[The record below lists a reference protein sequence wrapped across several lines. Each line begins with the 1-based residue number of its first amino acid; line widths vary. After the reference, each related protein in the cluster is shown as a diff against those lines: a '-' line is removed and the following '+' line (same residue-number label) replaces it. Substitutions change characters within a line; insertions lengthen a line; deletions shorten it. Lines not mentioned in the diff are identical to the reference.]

1 MYTFEI
7 FLTIYLWLVLLI
19 QNSCL
24 FFPTLS
30 YSLLQDKHKAWERED
45 NPVKGSSIMKNFPS
59 SLSVIARIRC
69 LDLWLCRLRKSK
81 TDCSSSG
88 AAEMVELRCAFQV
101 IQSFREKRKRRL
113 TTCGLI
119 PDSCQI
125 PLTNVRYF
133 RILSTCSNVVGVFS
147 VPMFHIVPYSF
158 RFVATDFIISYFAK
172 AGTAIGCKK
181 WHWITCRLQSDYFRE
196 QWQHSI
202 EW

>member
-1 MYTFEI
+1 M
-7 FLTIYLWLVLLI
+7 LLI
-19 QNSCL
+19 QILL
-24 FFPTLS
+24 FTFPTLS
-30 YSLLQDKHKAWERED
+30 YSLLQDKHKAWERAD

-59 SLSVIARIRC
+59 SLSVIARIRS

-125 PLTNVRYF
+125 PLTNVRQF
-133 RILSTCSNVVGVFS
+133 WILSTCSNVVGVFCA
-147 VPMFHIVPYSF
+147 VVPYSF

-172 AGTAIGCKK
+172 AGTALGCKK
-181 WHWITCRLQSDYFRE
+181 WHWMTDC
-196 QWQHSI
+196 
-202 EW
+202 